1 MRELNPL
8 TYSALTTFGKV
19 SEPSLELFHYIVFI
33 GKVKGYSLTKYNKK
47 KIKFGTVFALRN

>member
-33 GKVKGYSLTKYNKK
+33 GIVKGVSLIILRFLPDY
-47 KIKFGTVFALRN
+47 FGKDIV